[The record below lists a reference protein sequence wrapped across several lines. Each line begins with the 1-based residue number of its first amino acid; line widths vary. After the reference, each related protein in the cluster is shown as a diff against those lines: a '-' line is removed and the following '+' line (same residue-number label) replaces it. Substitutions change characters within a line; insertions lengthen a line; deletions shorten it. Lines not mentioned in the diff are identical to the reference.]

1 MSRTDDAID
10 IAVAAIS
17 SVELVEAFG
26 RLLPQLS
33 KTAPALTHTMLDEII
48 NAPGNVLLVAR
59 DGGPGGTIVGTLTLV
74 LFRIPTALRAWI
86 EDVVVDEGM
95 RGRGVGEA
103 LVQAAVKLAKER
115 GAKTVDL
122 TSRTSRKAAHRLYEK
137 CGFHVR
143 DTSVYRYGPKPSS
156 A

>member
-33 KTAPALTHTMLDEII
+33 KTAPVLTPTMLDEII
-48 NAPGNVLLVAR
+48 NSPGNVLLVAR

-86 EDVVVDEGM
+86 EDVVVDEAV

-122 TSRTSRKAAHRLYEK
+122 TSRSSRKAAHRLYEK
-137 CGFHVR
+137 SGFHIR
-143 DTSVYRYGPKPSS
+143 DTSVYRHGPKPAS
-156 A
+156 